1 MSENFD
7 VVSPIR
13 FHGIIGKLSLGFEK
27 LAGLQH
33 RGQIN
38 SFLGEESRFELK
50 YHNFIFL
57 RFG

>member
-38 SFLGEESRFELK
+38 SFLGEESSF
-50 YHNFIFL
+50 
-57 RFG
+57 